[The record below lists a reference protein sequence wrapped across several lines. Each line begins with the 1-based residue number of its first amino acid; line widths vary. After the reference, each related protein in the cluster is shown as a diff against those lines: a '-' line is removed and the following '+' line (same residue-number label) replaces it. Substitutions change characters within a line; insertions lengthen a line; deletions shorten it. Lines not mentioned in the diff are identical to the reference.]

1 MTYSKKINDIDVMIF
16 KRFHFTERKP
26 ELCNICE
33 KKLLKSNFF
42 SKKKNSKRSFWIYV
56 PALVISSYY
65 ITI

>member
-1 MTYSKKINDIDVMIF
+1 MIF

-42 SKKKNSKRSFWIYV
+42 SKKKNSKRSF
-56 PALVISSYY
+56 
-65 ITI
+65 